1 MNKKERG
8 ILKIEQDFRDTLEN
22 QLAKNQKQDRKVI
35 IKDIKPVG
43 VATWTDKVNGKE
55 RKENVSQVEK
65 EIIEIDKLGE
75 TRTSYQIN
83 FYLGDE
89 PIAAV
94 VGTDEI
100 LYESKFQAFEIDKME
115 AVKSLLDN
123 AKENPWE
130 KYSLKNLERK
140 EISEVLTAHLGKK
153 VSEAEV
159 EKMLEEMDKDDIEKI
174 KEDKE
179 EIKDKDEGNLSEKQT
194 EKIKVNGIQKADL
207 NKKVDGKETLGKRLD
222 LQEYDSLYVVYSHD
236 VDDIMAG
243 AKRNTTTY
251 SLVGVTKEG
260 KAKVLNDE
268 FEIDSSVGNGGN
280 RNQTKIKAD
289 STATRDNSDVS
300 VYRRKSNGASIG
312 CENSQGAVNM
322 YFYQKT
328 LEENE
333 NIGIQI
339 ETSKTPIIPVET
351 REIMNRNKGIYQKD
365 QVQDEIGEHTEE
377 GCDPKDRRD
386 FDGDME
392 TSSHLHI
399 DIDEIDVNDNI
410 PNTDITWQD
419 FMNKCGY
426 RGEGALETAV
436 KVIEELGDNIDD
448 EVVEDFIEE
457 KEEEFRTMDDNM

>member
-8 ILKIEQDFRDTLEN
+8 ILKIEQDFRYTLEN
-22 QLAKNQKQDRKVI
+22 QLAKSQSDNRKVR

-43 VATWTDKVNGKE
+43 VATWTDKVNGE
-55 RKENVSQVEK
+55 EIKENVYQVEK
-65 EIIEIDKLGE
+65 EIIEVDEVGE
-75 TRTSYQIN
+75 TRTIYQIN
-83 FYLGDE
+83 FYLGNE

-100 LYESKFQAFEIDKME
+100 LYESEFQAFEIDKME
-115 AVKSLLDN
+115 AVKRLLDN
-123 AKENPWE
+123 IQEMDME
-130 KYSLKNLERK
+130 KYSLENLERK
-140 EISEVLTAHLGKK
+140 EISEVLTAHLGRK
-153 VSEAEV
+153 VSEKEV
-159 EKMLEEMDKDDIEKI
+159 EKILEDMEKDEIEKL

-179 EIKDKDEGNLSEKQT
+179 KVKDKDKGDLSEKQA

-222 LQEYDSLYVVYSHD
+222 LQEYDSLYAVYSHD

-251 SLVGVTKEG
+251 SLVGMTKDG

-280 RNQTKIKAD
+280 RNQTKIKAN

-328 LEENE
+328 LENE

-339 ETSKTPIIPVET
+339 ETSKTPVIPVET
-351 REIMNRNKGIYQKD
+351 REIMNRNKGVYQKE
-365 QVQDEIGEHTEE
+365 QVQDEIEEHTEA
-377 GCDPKDRRD
+377 GCSPRDRRD

-392 TSSHLHI
+392 TSSHSHI

-410 PNTDITWQD
+410 PNTDITWQE

-426 RGEGALETAV
+426 RGEGALDVAV
-436 KVIEELGDNIDD
+436 KAIEDLGNNIDD
-448 EVVEDFIEE
+448 RVVEDFIEE

>member
-1 MNKKERG
+1 MNKKEKE

-22 QLAKNQKQDRKVI
+22 QLAKNQSENRKVR
-35 IKDIKPVG
+35 IKDVKPVG
-43 VATWTDKVNGKE
+43 VATWIDKINGEE
-55 RKENVSQVEK
+55 RKENVFQVEK
-65 EIIEIDKLGE
+65 EIIEIDEEGE

-83 FYLGDE
+83 YYLGNE

-94 VGTDEI
+94 IGPGEI
-100 LYESKFQAFEIDKME
+100 AYESKFQNFEVDKMQ
-115 AVKSLLDN
+115 AVKELLDTVQE
-123 AKENPWE
+123 KDID
-130 KYSLKNLERK
+130 KYSLRNLERK
-140 EISEVLTAHLGKK
+140 EISEVLTAHLGRK
-153 VSEAEV
+153 VSEEEV
-159 EKMLEEMDKDDIEKI
+159 GKMLEDMDKDKIEKL

-179 EIKDKDEGNLSEKQT
+179 KVKDKDEGHLSKKQA

-236 VDDIMAG
+236 VDDITAG
-243 AKRNTTTY
+243 TKRNNTTY
-251 SLVGVTKEG
+251 SLVGVTKNGE
-260 KAKVLNDE
+260 AKVLNDE

-312 CENSQGAVNM
+312 CENRQGAVNM

-339 ETSKTPIIPVET
+339 ETSKTPVIPIET
-351 REIMNRNKGIYQKD
+351 REIMNRNKGVYQKE
-365 QVQDEIGEHTEE
+365 QVQDEIEGHTEE
-377 GCDPKDRRD
+377 GCNPKDRRD
-386 FDGDME
+386 FDGDSQ
-392 TSSHLHI
+392 TSSHSHI
-399 DIDEIDVNDNI
+399 DIDEIDVNENI
-410 PNTDITWQD
+410 PNTSITWQE

-426 RGEGALETAV
+426 RGEGALEAAV
-436 KVIEELGDNIDD
+436 KAIEKLGNNIDD

-457 KEEEFRTMDDNM
+457 KEEEFRTMDNI

>member
-22 QLAKNQKQDRKVI
+22 QLAKNQSENRKVR

-43 VATWTDKVNGKE
+43 IATWTDKINGE
-55 RKENVSQVEK
+55 EIKENVYQVEK
-65 EIIEIDKLGE
+65 EIIEIDETGK

-89 PIAAV
+89 PIAAL
-94 VGTDEI
+94 VGADEI

-123 AKENPWE
+123 AKQNPWK
-130 KYSLKNLERK
+130 KYSLENLERK
-140 EISEVLTAHLGKK
+140 EISEVLTSHLGRK
-153 VSEAEV
+153 VSEKEV
-159 EKMLEEMDKDDIEKI
+159 EKILEDMDKDEIEKL

-179 EIKDKDEGNLSEKQT
+179 KVKDRDKGDLSEKQA

-236 VDDIMAG
+236 VDDITAG
-243 AKRNTTTY
+243 AKRNNTTY
-251 SLVGVTKEG
+251 SLVGMTKDGE
-260 KAKVLNDE
+260 AKVLNDE

-312 CENSQGAVNM
+312 CENSQGVVNM

-339 ETSKTPIIPVET
+339 ETSKTQVISTET
-351 REIMNRNKGIYQKD
+351 REIMNRNKGVYQKE
-365 QVQDEIGEHTEE
+365 QVQDEIEGHTEA
-377 GCDPKDRRD
+377 GCNPKDRRD
-386 FDGDME
+386 FDGNME
-392 TSSHLHI
+392 TSSHSHI
-399 DIDEIDVNDNI
+399 DIDDIDVNDNI
-410 PNTDITWQD
+410 PNTSITWQD

-436 KVIEELGDNIDD
+436 KAIKELGDNINDN
-448 EVVEDFIEE
+448 VVEDFIEE
-457 KEEEFRTMDDNM
+457 KEEEFRTMDDDM